1 MMSSPWVYPIT
12 LSTVLLLFHAIRYT
26 KKISKPPRWKV
37 VPPTTERVVIIGAS
51 SGVRTARHSHGA
63 CIDFYG
69 LSAWGSFDTLVI
81 CAGVS
86 SVRPVMEIAGY
97 EPSIDDSIKYST
109 REGVKQVNEAMQR
122 SLQGNFTA
130 PVLSS
135 V

>member
-51 SGVRTARHSHGA
+51 SGV
-63 CIDFYG
+63 
-69 LSAWGSFDTLVI
+69 
-81 CAGVS
+81 S

-135 V
+135 VCLVSMNFPPAEINNLIAE